1 MGLTRALAREVG
13 RRSITVNSILPG
25 YLETDMSANLGHRQ
39 RAQIVNR
46 TPLGRLGTPQDI
58 LPAVLFLL
66 SDGAQ
71 FVTGQQIVIDGGITC

>member
-1 MGLTRALAREVG
+1 
-13 RRSITVNSILPG
+13 
-25 YLETDMSANLGHRQ
+25 MSANLGPRQ

-46 TPLGRLGTPQDI
+46 TPLGRLGRPQDI
-58 LPAVLFLL
+58 LPTVLFLL